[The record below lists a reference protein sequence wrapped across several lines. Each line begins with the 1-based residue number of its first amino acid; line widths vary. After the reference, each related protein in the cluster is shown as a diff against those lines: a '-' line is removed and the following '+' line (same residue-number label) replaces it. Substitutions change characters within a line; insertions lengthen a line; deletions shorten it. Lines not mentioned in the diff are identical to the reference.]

1 MKHKKGI
8 DAVSA
13 VNPFFAVNRTY
24 GRKAFER
31 LPAFR
36 TFLFCGNRL
45 YSVKEKQGE
54 LIHFLYNI
62 VIAVPAGPV
71 R

>member
-13 VNPFFAVNRTY
+13 VNPFFTVNRIY
-24 GRKAFER
+24 GRKVFER
-31 LPAFR
+31 LAAFR
-36 TFLFCGNRL
+36 EFLFTGNRL
-45 YSVKEKQGE
+45 YSVNEKQGK